1 MTRGAPRTQRT
12 SSRETVVYA
21 RDLRRDQTPAE
32 QALWQL
38 LRNRGID
45 GHKFRRQHP
54 IGPFIADFFCAE
66 AALVIEVDG
75 PIHDRAEQRQRD
87 ALRNA
92 ALGDHGLRLLRLRNN
107 EVLTDPESAVRRIR
121 DALGA

>member
-1 MTRGAPRTQRT
+1 MTRKPPRTQRT
-12 SSRETVVYA
+12 SSRETVEYA

-32 QALWQL
+32 RALWEI

-45 GHKFRRQHP
+45 GRKFRRQHP

-75 PIHDRAEQRQRD
+75 LIHDRAEQRRRD
-87 ALRNA
+87 ILRDA
-92 ALGDHGLRLLRLRNN
+92 ALGDHGLRLLRLRND
-107 EVLTDPESAVRRIR
+107 EVLTDPDGAIGRIR
-121 DALGA
+121 EALGL